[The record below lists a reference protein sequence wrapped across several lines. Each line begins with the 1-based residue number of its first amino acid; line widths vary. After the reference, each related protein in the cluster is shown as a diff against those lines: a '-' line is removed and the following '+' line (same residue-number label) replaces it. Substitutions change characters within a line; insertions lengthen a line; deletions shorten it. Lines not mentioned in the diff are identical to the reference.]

1 MPLQH
6 YDAVDRI
13 GFLVGVLFKEG
24 GRVVVRG
31 IVKLHVDN
39 VEEFMEVLGQVD
51 DAVEFFGR
59 SGGGARGGVRPSGE
73 QCRRGRRKQGRHVV
87 GGGGGRR
94 RDKLAKHVAKGYVRT
109 TTQLHGHATII
120 FVA

>member
-13 GFLVGVLFKEG
+13 GFLLGVLFKEG

-59 SGGGARGGVRPSGE
+59 SGGGARGGALGATAAGRAADGAIESDA
-73 QCRRGRRKQGRHVV
+73 RG
-87 GGGGGRR
+87 
-94 RDKLAKHVAKGYVRT
+94 
-109 TTQLHGHATII
+109 
-120 FVA
+120 